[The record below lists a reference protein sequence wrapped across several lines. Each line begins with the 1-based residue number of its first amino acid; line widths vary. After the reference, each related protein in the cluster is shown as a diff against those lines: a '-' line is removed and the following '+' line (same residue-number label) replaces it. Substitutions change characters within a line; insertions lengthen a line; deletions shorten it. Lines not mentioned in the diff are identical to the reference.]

1 MCFQVA
7 PRPGKRGRPP
17 KQPVETPGAEGQSAS
32 ESGADPEAMVVESVT
47 TGEPSTDE
55 AGAKVAEP
63 ETGAKQDPTPAESA
77 VDGEHTCS
85 ECGMSFQRRYALIM
99 HTLKHEKAR
108 GYKCSV
114 SISVHC

>member
-17 KQPVETPGAEGQSAS
+17 KQPVETAGAEGQSAS
-32 ESGADPEAMVVESVT
+32 EATADPEPMAVESVT

-55 AGAKVAEP
+55 AGAKAPEP
-63 ETGAKQDPTPAESA
+63 ETGAKQDQTPAAE
-77 VDGEHTCS
+77 GEHTCS

-114 SISVHC
+114 SISVVC